1 MRRIPIVLALLALGA
16 APAAMAQQP
25 PAEPVARMG
34 AIGLS
39 PAETE
44 AFLRGLTPE
53 IRARAVA
60 SREAL
65 DGLIRAELTRRAV
78 AAEAGKASWA
88 DRPEVAAL
96 IEQARQQVV
105 VETWLAARS
114 EPPAAEPPEAD
125 LRKIYDDNTARF
137 VTPAQ
142 YHLAQIFLPVP
153 QGASDAQ
160 AEAVEDRITDLR
172 RRARARGA
180 DFAALARQASQH
192 KESADNGGDMG
203 WLAEDA
209 LLPEIRDAV
218 AGLDKGAVSAPI
230 HSQAGWHLI
239 RLIDRKESRVQGFD
253 EVRPLLIQALR
264 RQQAAELRRQYVE
277 GLVGAAPPAINEIA
291 VTEILSRLAP
301 AAPAAPTQ

>member
-1 MRRIPIVLALLALGA
+1 MRRLPLVLALLALGA
-16 APAAMAQQP
+16 APAAAQQP

-39 PAETE
+39 PAEIE

-53 IRARAVA
+53 VRAQAVA

-78 AAEAGKASWA
+78 AAEAAKAGWA

-96 IEQARQQVV
+96 IDQARQQVIV
-105 VETWLAARS
+105 DTWLTVRS

-137 VTPAQ
+137 VAPAQ
-142 YHLAQIFLPVP
+142 LRLAQIFLPVP
-153 QGASDAQ
+153 QGAS
-160 AEAVEDRITDLR
+160 AEADQAAEDQIGDLR
-172 RRARARGA
+172 RKARARGA
-180 DFAALARQASQH
+180 DFAALARQSSQH
-192 KESADNGGDMG
+192 KDSAENGGDMG
-203 WLAEDA
+203 WVPETQ
-209 LLPEIRDAV
+209 LLPEIRQAV

-230 HSQAGWHLI
+230 RSQAGWHLI

-253 EVRPLLIQALR
+253 EVRPLLVEAVR
-264 RQQAAELRRQYVE
+264 RQQEAELRRQYIE

-291 VTEILSRLAP
+291 VAEILARLAP
-301 AAPAAPTQ
+301 TAPTTPTQ

>member
-1 MRRIPIVLALLALGA
+1 MRRLPVLVALLALAA
-16 APAAMAQQP
+16 APAAVAQQS
-25 PAEPVARMG
+25 EPVARMG

-39 PAETE
+39 PAEVE
-44 AFLRGLTPE
+44 AFLRGLSPE
-53 IRARAVA
+53 IRTQAVA

-78 AAEAGKASWA
+78 AAEAAKAGWA
-88 DRPEVAAL
+88 DRPEVAAM

-137 VTPAQ
+137 VAPAQ
-142 YHLAQIFLPVP
+142 LRLAQIFLPVP
-153 QGASDAQ
+153 QGAS
-160 AEAVEDRITDLR
+160 AEAAAAAEDQIGDLR
-172 RRARARGA
+172 RKARTRGA
-180 DFAALARQASQH
+180 DFAALARQSSQH
-192 KESADNGGDMG
+192 QDSAGNGGDMG
-203 WLAEDA
+203 WLSEEQ
-209 LLPEIRDAV
+209 LLPEIRQAV

-230 HSQAGWHLI
+230 RSQAGWHLI

-253 EVRPLLIQALR
+253 EVRPLLVEALR
-264 RQQAAELRRQYVE
+264 RQQAADLRRQYVE

-291 VTEILSRLAP
+291 VAEILSRLAP
-301 AAPAAPTQ
+301 AAPTQ

>member
-1 MRRIPIVLALLALGA
+1 VKRLPLILALLALGA
-16 APAAMAQQP
+16 APSALAQQP

-39 PAETE
+39 PAEIE
-44 AFLRGLTPE
+44 AFLHGLSPE
-53 IRARAVA
+53 IRAQAVA

-78 AAEAGKASWA
+78 AAEAAKANWA

-96 IEQARQQVV
+96 IDQARQQVI

-125 LRKIYDDNTARF
+125 LRKVYDDNTARF
-137 VTPAQ
+137 VAPAQ
-142 YHLAQIFLPVP
+142 LRLAQIFVPVP
-153 QGASDAQ
+153 QGASADADQ
-160 AEAVEDRITDLR
+160 AAEDQIGDLR
-172 RRARARGA
+172 RKARARGA

-192 KESADNGGDMG
+192 KDSAENGGDMG
-203 WLAEDA
+203 WLPEDQ
-209 LLPEIRDAV
+209 LLPEIRQAV
-218 AGLDKGAVSAPI
+218 AGLDKGAISPPI
-230 HSQAGWHLI
+230 RSQAGWHLI
-239 RLIDRKESRVQGFD
+239 RLIDRKESQVQGFD
-253 EVRPLLIQALR
+253 EVRPLLVEAVR
-264 RQQAAELRRQYVE
+264 RQQAAELRRQYIE

-291 VTEILSRLAP
+291 VAEILSRLAP